1 MMRRSIFLLTTLLL
15 VGCGSGG
22 GFNIVSLEEEWQFG
36 QQLARDIE
44 RQMPMVNDP
53 AVTSYIEQ
61 MGRRIVARTEMANL
75 PWQFHVVQN
84 NDVNAF
90 AIPGGHVYVHT
101 GLINAADNASELA
114 GVMAHEISHGVARH
128 ATEQISKQYGLSI
141 IAGAVLGQNPAGY
154 QQLLAQLIGTG
165 ALARFSRD
173 AEREADRLGVRYMH
187 AAGYNPRGMPSMFRK
202 LLARQQSQPGAVEK
216 FFSTHP
222 VTDER
227 IRDTE
232 NQASKLTG
240 GANLVTDEPAF
251 QALKRRV

>member
-1 MMRRSIFLLTTLLL
+1 MMRRSIFLLTTLLF
-15 VGCGSGG
+15 VSCGSGG
-22 GFNIVSLEEEWQFG
+22 GFNIVSLEEEWQLG

-53 AVTSYIEQ
+53 QVTSYIEQ
-61 MGRRIVARTEMANL
+61 IGRRIVAQTEMANM

-84 NDVNAF
+84 NEVNAF

-128 ATEQISKQYGLSI
+128 STEQRSRQYGLSVL
-141 IAGAVLGQNPAGY
+141 AGFALGQNPSGY
-154 QQLLAQLIGTG
+154 QELLAQLIGTG
-165 ALARFSRD
+165 TLARFSRD

-187 AAGYNPRGMPSMFRK
+187 AAGYDPRGMPSMFEK
-202 LLARQQSQPGAVEK
+202 LLARRQNQPGAVER

-222 VTDER
+222 VTEDR
-227 IRDTE
+227 IRDTM
-232 NQASKLTG
+232 NQANSMSRSG
-240 GANLVTDEPAF
+240 NLITDEPAF
-251 QALKRRV
+251 QSVKRRV